1 MIKRISPPSMLTVFF
16 ALLLFF
22 TGAAVFSQHVES
34 SNEWV
39 GVLKMPEGEVISQLA
54 GSFHI
59 FSGSELGSIAD
70 RVVVCNDGTSYW
82 FDSGKTVQIRFSP
95 EFPGSSGGLYIGM
108 QRLEV
113 ISILGRPWKI
123 QDESM
128 FYNLPWAGFPV
139 RTRLVFDG
147 NALAELYLYRSDY

>member
-1 MIKRISPPSMLTVFF
+1 MRRPRHFPDVSAVFF
-16 ALLLFF
+16 TAILFF
-22 TGAAVFSQHVES
+22 TGAAAYSQSAET

-39 GVLKMPEGEVISQLA
+39 GVLKMPEGEVLSQLA
-54 GSFHI
+54 DNFQI

-82 FDSGKTVQIRFSP
+82 FDSGKTIQIRFSP
-95 EFPGSSGGLYIGM
+95 EFTGSSGGLYIGM

-139 RTRLVFDG
+139 RARLVFDG
-147 NALAELYLYRSDY
+147 DALAQLYLYRSDF